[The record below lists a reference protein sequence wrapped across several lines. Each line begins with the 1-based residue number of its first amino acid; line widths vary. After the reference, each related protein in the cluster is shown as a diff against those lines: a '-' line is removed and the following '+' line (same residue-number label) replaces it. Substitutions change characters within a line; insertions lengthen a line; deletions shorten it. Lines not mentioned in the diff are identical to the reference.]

1 MAKSSPLVS
10 IAMATYNGEKFIT
23 EQLESL
29 VNQTYKNIEI
39 VIVDDC
45 STDNTVRIIK
55 DFQKKYGSITLIE
68 KDSNS
73 GITKTF
79 EHAIRNCKGEYI
91 ALSDQDDVWLSNKI
105 EILLDE
111 LGSEDAIYSNSLLV
125 DKNGIFLNTDF
136 KSLMNLQSYYSGA
149 PFLLANCVPGHTI
162 LMKTEFA
169 KTVFPFPDHLMF
181 DRWISF
187 CAASNNGIKYVDK
200 PLVKYRQHDDNVIG
214 TGKSRN
220 KGGKKTSK
228 EKFEE
233 KLNELKI
240 FERATIKSE
249 ETKLILTKMLQ
260 LFTRRWSIERSW
272 FFFNNIDK
280 ILVIKNKSG
289 FRKILY
295 CMKMFFKANY

>member
-45 STDNTVRIIK
+45 STDNTVRIIT

-79 EHAIRNCKGEYI
+79 EHSIRNCKGEYI

-149 PFLLANCVPGHTI
+149 PFLLA
-162 LMKTEFA
+162 
-169 KTVFPFPDHLMF
+169 
-181 DRWISF
+181 
-187 CAASNNGIKYVDK
+187 
-200 PLVKYRQHDDNVIG
+200 
-214 TGKSRN
+214 
-220 KGGKKTSK
+220 
-228 EKFEE
+228 
-233 KLNELKI
+233 
-240 FERATIKSE
+240 
-249 ETKLILTKMLQ
+249 
-260 LFTRRWSIERSW
+260 
-272 FFFNNIDK
+272 
-280 ILVIKNKSG
+280 
-289 FRKILY
+289 
-295 CMKMFFKANY
+295 